1 MLSTEKKFLK
11 ETNDQILSVY
21 STLLHENSPSF
32 TVQGETSRCD
42 KIIQKGDHAL
52 VGISPFN
59 SRFSKNY
66 VMDLIQ
72 WSSHYFRQV
81 DILLP
86 CEREA
91 SRLLVASGTED
102 AKALKKTQREIRRH
116 LCNLE
121 YVISIAMLRSKQI
134 RVIQFS
140 DFALNHDYQSLKIQ
154 VKNAFNESKSF
165 KKICLDMSFQAI
177 KGRLKGTGQYF
188 GLIDLQLVYKAL
200 PYIFAEIP
208 FYLDTP
214 RLLGVKYSTLL
225 YHRPWPIGKGL
236 FSGSYPIQVGDRQSC
251 GIVTQVQNTNSLMK

>member
-1 MLSTEKKFLK
+1 MEMLSTGRKCLK
-11 ETNDQILSVY
+11 ETNNQILSVH
-21 STLLHENSPSF
+21 SALLYENSASF

-42 KIIQKGDHAL
+42 QIIQKGDHAL
-52 VGISPFN
+52 IGISPFN
-59 SRFSKNY
+59 SRFSKDY

-91 SRLLVASGTED
+91 SRLLVASGTEN
-102 AKALKKTQREIRRH
+102 AKAIKKTQREIRRH
-116 LCNLE
+116 LCHLD
-121 YVISIAMLRSKQI
+121 YVISIAMLKSKPI

-140 DFALNHDYQSLKIQ
+140 DFALNHDYQSLKTQ
-154 VKNAFNESKSF
+154 VENAFNESESF
-165 KKICLDMSFQAI
+165 KKICLDMSSQAI

-188 GLIDLQLVYKAL
+188 GSIDLQLVYKAL
-200 PYIFAEIP
+200 PYIFSEIP

-236 FSGSYPIQVGDRQSC
+236 FNCRYPIQVGDKQSY
-251 GIVTQVQNTNSLMK
+251 GIVTQL

>member
-1 MLSTEKKFLK
+1 MEMLSTEKKYLK
-11 ETNDQILSVY
+11 ETNNQILPVH

-42 KIIQKGDHAL
+42 QIIQKGDHAL
-52 VGISPFN
+52 IGISPFN
-59 SRFSKNY
+59 SRFSKDY
-66 VMDLIQ
+66 VVDLIQ

-91 SRLLVASGTED
+91 SRLLVASGAEN
-102 AKALKKTQREIRRH
+102 AKAIKKTQREIRRL
-116 LCNLE
+116 LCNLD
-121 YVISIAMLRSKQI
+121 YAISTAMLKSKQI
-134 RVIQFS
+134 RVIQFC
-140 DFALNHDYQSLKIQ
+140 DFALNHDYQSLKTQ
-154 VKNAFNESKSF
+154 VENAFNESESF
-165 KKICLDMSFQAI
+165 KKICLNMAFQAI

-188 GLIDLQLVYKAL
+188 GPIDLQLVYKAL

-236 FSGSYPIQVGDRQSC
+236 FNGSYPIQVGDRQSY
-251 GIVTQVQNTNSLMK
+251 GIVTQP

>member
-1 MLSTEKKFLK
+1 MLSAH
-11 ETNDQILSVY
+11 

-42 KIIQKGDHAL
+42 QIIQKGDHAL
-52 VGISPFN
+52 IGISPFN
-59 SRFSKNY
+59 SRFSKDY
-66 VMDLIQ
+66 VVDLIQ

-91 SRLLVASGTED
+91 SRLLVASGID
-102 AKALKKTQREIRRH
+102 NVKAIKKTHREIRRH
-116 LCNLE
+116 LRNLD
-121 YVISIAMLRSKQI
+121 YVISTATLKSKQI

-140 DFALNHDYQSLKIQ
+140 DFSLNHDYQSLKTQ
-154 VKNAFNESKSF
+154 VENAFNESESF
-165 KKICLDMSFQAI
+165 KKSCLDMSFQAI

-188 GLIDLQLVYKAL
+188 GQIDLQLVYKAL

-208 FYLDTP
+208 FYLNTP

-225 YHRPWPIGKGL
+225 YHRPWSIGKGL
-236 FSGSYPIQVGDRQSC
+236 FNGSYPIQVADKQSY
-251 GIVTQVQNTNSLMK
+251 GIVTQL

>member
-1 MLSTEKKFLK
+1 MEMLSTGRKCLE
-11 ETNDQILSVY
+11 ETNNQILSVH
-21 STLLHENSPSF
+21 SALLYENSTSF

-42 KIIQKGDHAL
+42 QIIQKGDHAL

-59 SRFSKNY
+59 SRFSKDY

-72 WSSHYFRQV
+72 WSSHYFRQI

-91 SRLLVASGTED
+91 SRLLIASGTEN
-102 AKALKKTQREIRRH
+102 AKAIKKTQREIRRH
-116 LCNLE
+116 LCNLD
-121 YVISIAMLRSKQI
+121 YVISIAMLKNKQI

-140 DFALNHDYQSLKIQ
+140 DFALNHDYQSLKTQ
-154 VKNAFNESKSF
+154 VENAFNESESF
-165 KKICLDMSFQAI
+165 KKICIDMSFQAI

-214 RLLGVKYSTLL
+214 LLLGVKYSTLL

-236 FSGSYPIQVGDRQSC
+236 FNGSYPIQIGDRQSY
-251 GIVTQVQNTNSLMK
+251 GIVTQL

>member
-1 MLSTEKKFLK
+1 MLSTEKKCLK
-11 ETNDQILSVY
+11 ETNNQILSVH
-21 STLLHENSPSF
+21 STLLHENSVSF

-42 KIIQKGDHAL
+42 QIIQRGDHAL

-59 SRFSKNY
+59 SRFSKDY
-66 VMDLIQ
+66 VVDLIQ
-72 WSSHYFRQV
+72 WSNHYFRQV

-91 SRLLVASGTED
+91 SRLLVASGIDD
-102 AKALKKTQREIRRH
+102 AKAIKKTHREIRRH
-116 LCNLE
+116 LRNLD
-121 YVISIAMLRSKQI
+121 YVISIATSKSKPI

-140 DFALNHDYQSLKIQ
+140 DFALNHDYQSLKTQIE
-154 VKNAFNESKSF
+154 NAFNESESF

-188 GLIDLQLVYKAL
+188 GQIDLQLVYKAL

-236 FSGSYPIQVGDRQSC
+236 FNGSYPIQVGDKQSY
-251 GIVTQVQNTNSLMK
+251 GIVTQL

>member
-1 MLSTEKKFLK
+1 MLSTEKKCLK
-11 ETNDQILSVY
+11 ETNNQILSAH

-42 KIIQKGDHAL
+42 QIIQKGDHAL
-52 VGISPFN
+52 IGISPFN
-59 SRFSKNY
+59 SRFSKDY
-66 VMDLIQ
+66 VVDLIQ
-72 WSSHYFRQV
+72 WSSSYFRQV

-91 SRLLVASGTED
+91 SRLLVASGTEST
-102 AKALKKTQREIRRH
+102 KAIKKTQREIKCH
-116 LCNLE
+116 LRNLDS
-121 YVISIAMLRSKQI
+121 VISIATLKNKQI

-140 DFALNHDYQSLKIQ
+140 DFAQNHDYQSLKTQ
-154 VKNAFNESKSF
+154 VENAFNESELF
-165 KKICLDMSFQAI
+165 RKICLDMSFQAV
-177 KGRLKGTGQYF
+177 KGRLKGTGQCF
-188 GLIDLQLVYKAL
+188 DQIDLQLVYKAL

-236 FSGSYPIQVGDRQSC
+236 FSSNYPIQIGDKQSY
-251 GIVTQVQNTNSLMK
+251 GIVTKI